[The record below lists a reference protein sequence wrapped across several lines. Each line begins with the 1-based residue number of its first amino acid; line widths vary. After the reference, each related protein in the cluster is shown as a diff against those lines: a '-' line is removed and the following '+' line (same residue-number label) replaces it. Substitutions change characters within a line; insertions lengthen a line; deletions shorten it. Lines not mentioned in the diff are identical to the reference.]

1 MSVQNAVRAA
11 ETQWSVGFRRVVVC
25 LDRSETAEAVLPLA
39 THLAQMDGGRMT
51 LLHVLEALPDAA
63 EVRATDALEWDIVRQ
78 EADSYLERLA
88 KRAAGLGVTAD
99 TQIAEGSAAHGVAA
113 LAAELEADLVV
124 LSTYGEG
131 GMDAWTLGSTAR
143 KILALARGA
152 VLVVPAGTEEP
163 ATHVPPRRVL
173 VPLDGSLRGESVLP
187 TLLHLARADDAEVVI
202 AHAVAD
208 PIRTEVLSTPDDVA
222 LAREL
227 ADHVAARADAYLE
240 RIRSQLA
247 ASGVRARTVVCRAAD
262 YREGII
268 ALVAA
273 ERVDLVVVSAHG
285 SVCNPRRRFGSVTSY
300 LIAHSTAP
308 VLVIQD
314 LPDSARRTVTA
325 TRLRPPSRSS
335 DASLGDA

>member
-1 MSVQNAVRAA
+1 M
-11 ETQWSVGFRRVVVC
+11 
-25 LDRSETAEAVLPLA
+25 
-39 THLAQMDGGRMT
+39 
-51 LLHVLEALPDAA
+51 
-63 EVRATDALEWDIVRQ
+63 
-78 EADSYLERLA
+78 
-88 KRAAGLGVTAD
+88 
-99 TQIAEGSAAHGVAA
+99 
-113 LAAELEADLVV
+113 
-124 LSTYGEG
+124 
-131 GMDAWTLGSTAR
+131 
-143 KILALARGA
+143 
-152 VLVVPAGTEEP
+152 
-163 ATHVPPRRVL
+163 
-173 VPLDGSLRGESVLP
+173 RGESVLP